1 MVAKRRILDAD
12 DADIMHTIFV
22 KRGVRTVVIPL
33 QDSEAIVGRKNTEY
47 CGIVGFKSYSNVA
60 PLLYF
65 GLRSLQHRG
74 QESAGVSIYSD
85 NKISTYKGMGLVHE
99 VFTQNLLDSLSGN
112 SGIGHVRYSTAGS
125 SVISN
130 AQPILIH
137 TSAGDM
143 AIAHNGEISN
153 ADELKE
159 RLEKAGSS
167 FFTESDTEL
176 ILKLIALETSKHDNL
191 VEGIKRTMRYLK
203 GSYSLTFQ
211 LNDRVFAIRDP
222 LGIRPL
228 VLGKFEGGYGIASE
242 SVVFDALGG
251 ETIRDVYPGEILEID
266 KNTVISHYKVDNEQ
280 TAFCM
285 FEYVYFARADST
297 MNKKNVYSVR
307 KNLGRILAREHPA
320 PADIVVPVP
329 DSGRTH
335 ALGYAEESKI
345 PFAEGLMKNRYIERT
360 FIMPAQKERVLEIQ
374 LKLNPIKEV
383 VRNKKIVLI
392 DDSIVRGNTTQKIVK
407 LLKNAG
413 AKEVHVRIA
422 SPPIIAPCYLGI
434 DMKTRSQFIAAEKTV
449 EEIREKIE
457 ADSLAYLSIP
467 GLVKA
472 IGTNKNKLCL
482 GCLTGTYPVPIK
494 GEKYREQSNLSNFY
508 MI

>member
-1 MVAKRRILDAD
+1 
-12 DADIMHTIFV
+12 MHTIST
-22 KRGVRTVVIPL
+22 KRGARTVVSRL
-33 QDSEAIVGRKNTEY
+33 RDSEAIIGRKNTEY
-47 CGIVGFKSYSNVA
+47 CGVVGFKSHSNVVS
-60 PLLYF
+60 LLYF

-74 QESAGVSIYSD
+74 QESAGVSIYNN
-85 NKISTYKGMGLVHE
+85 NKVSTYTGMGLVHQ
-99 VFTQNLLDSLSGN
+99 VFTRNVLDSLAGN

-137 TSAGDM
+137 TSIGDM

-153 ADELKE
+153 AAEVRE
-159 RLEKAGSS
+159 YLEKAGNS

-176 ILKLIALETSKHDNL
+176 ILKLIALESTKHGNL
-191 VEGIKRTMRYLK
+191 IDGIKRSMRYLK
-203 GSYSLTFQ
+203 GSYSLAFQ
-211 LNDRVFAIRDP
+211 LNDRIFAIRDP

-228 VLGKFEGGYGIASE
+228 VLGRFEDGYGIASE

-251 ETIRDVYPGEILEID
+251 ETIRDIYPGEILEID
-266 KNTVISHYKVDNEQ
+266 QNTAITHYKVENEQ

-307 KNLGRILAREHPA
+307 KNLGKILAREHPV

-335 ALGYAEESKI
+335 ALGYAEESNI
-345 PFAEGLMKNRYIERT
+345 PFAEGLMKNRYIDRT
-360 FIMPAQKERVLEIQ
+360 FIMPTENERVQEIQ

-383 VRNKKIVLI
+383 VNNKKIVLI
-392 DDSIVRGNTTQKIVK
+392 DDSIVRGNTTKKIVK

-434 DMKTRSQFIAAEKTV
+434 DMKTRSQFIAAGKTV
-449 EEIREKIE
+449 EEIREKIN
-457 ADSLAYLSIP
+457 ADSLAYLSIS

-472 IGTNKNKLCL
+472 IGVNKNDLCL

-494 GEKYREQSNLSNFY
+494 GEKYRDQLSLSNFY
-508 MI
+508 KL